1 MFEAIELGQTLSK
14 ADFKA
19 QEQQLRAQLLKIQR
33 DLIESRVATLIIV
46 AGVEGAGKGEVV
58 DRFNKWFDNR
68 GMETHAFWDETQ
80 EELERPQY
88 WRFWRRL
95 PSRGSIAVMFGGW
108 YWDPIHQRAAGNID
122 DAELDD
128 AMQHIRELERMLT
141 ADGMLIIKLWFHLSP
156 TAHEKR
162 MKKRRGMTRHVPH
175 VGNGLSPKEYTAFL
189 IAAERSLRHTDTG
202 GCPWHMIE
210 SDNRRF
216 RDISA
221 GRVIGKL
228 MTERLTETHVVERL
242 SEAHEPEVLSISDQ
256 QKTILDKVDLDAALS
271 REDYHE
277 LLTRYQAQVNE
288 LSWKA
293 YDAKRSTVMVF
304 EGWDAAGKGGSI
316 RRLTNAIDA
325 RLFRVIS
332 VAAPTDEELAHH
344 YLWRFWRQFPRA
356 GYMALYDRS
365 WYGRVLVE
373 RVEKFAEQH
382 AWMAAY
388 REINDFEEQLSQH
401 GTILMKFWL
410 HISPDMQLQRF
421 REREKTPWKK
431 HKITE
436 EDWRNR
442 NKWDDYRRS
451 VNDMVLHTSTG
462 NCPWTLVSAN
472 DKYNARIEVLKTV
485 CEQLK
490 HALD

>member
-1 MFEAIELGQTLSK
+1 MFEAIELGQSLSK
-14 ADFKA
+14 ADFKT
-19 QEQQLRAQLLKIQR
+19 QEQQLRAELLRVQR
-33 DLIESRVATLIIV
+33 ALTESRVATLIIV

-58 DRFNKWFDNR
+58 DRLNKWLDNR

-95 PSRGSIAVMFGGW
+95 PARGSIAVMFGGW

-128 AMQHIRELERMLT
+128 AMQRIKELERMLS
-141 ADGMLIIKLWFHLSP
+141 ADGMLIIKLWFHLSHQ
-156 TAHEKR
+156 THEKR
-162 MKKRRGMTRHVPH
+162 MKKRRAESSHVPH
-175 VGNGLSPKEYTAFL
+175 IGNGQSPKEYKAFL
-189 IAAERSLRHTDTG
+189 VTAERSLRHTDTG
-202 GCPWHMIE
+202 ECPWHMIE
-210 SDNRRF
+210 ADNRRF

-221 GRVIGKL
+221 GRVIGAR
-228 MTERLTETHVVERL
+228 MIERHKGSRVVERRNQV
-242 SEAHEPEVLSISDQ
+242 HQPVVTISDQ
-256 QKTILDKVDLDAALS
+256 QKTILDKVDLDAELS
-271 REDYHE
+271 QHDYNK
-277 LLTRYQAQVNE
+277 LLARYQTQVNE
-288 LSWKA
+288 LFWRA

-344 YLWRFWRQFPRA
+344 YLWRFWRQSPRA

-373 RVEKFAEQH
+373 RVEGFAQQH
-382 AWMAAY
+382 EWMSAY
-388 REINDFEEQLSQH
+388 QEINDFEEQLIEH
-401 GTILMKFWL
+401 GTILLKFWL
-410 HISPDMQLQRF
+410 HISPDVQLQRF
-421 REREKTPWKK
+421 RQREKTPWKK

-442 NKWDDYRRS
+442 NKWDDYRRA
-451 VNDMVLHTSTG
+451 VNDMVVHTSTG

-490 HALD
+490 QALD

>member
-1 MFEAIELGQTLSK
+1 MFEAIELGQSLSK

-19 QEQQLRAQLLKIQR
+19 QEQQLRPELLRLQR
-33 DLIESRVATLIIV
+33 DLTEGGIATLIIV

-58 DRFNKWFDNR
+58 DLLNKWFDNR

-88 WRFWRRL
+88 WRFWRHL
-95 PSRGSIAVMFGGW
+95 PARGKIAVMFGGW
-108 YWDPIHQRAAGNID
+108 YWDPIHQHAAGSIG

-128 AMQHIRELERMLT
+128 AMQRVRELERMLT
-141 ADGMLIIKLWFHLSP
+141 SDGLLIIKLWFHLTEQS
-156 TAHEKR
+156 HKKR
-162 MKKRRGMTRHVPH
+162 MKKRRAVTRHVPRADNRESR
-175 VGNGLSPKEYTAFL
+175 VAYRAFL

-202 GCPWHMIE
+202 RCPWHMIE
-210 SDNRRF
+210 ADNRRF

-221 GRVIGKL
+221 GQVIGRQ
-228 MTERLTETHVVERL
+228 MNERHKGYCAVESR
-242 SEAHEPEVLSISDQ
+242 SEDPEPVITVTDQ
-256 QKTILDKVDLDAALS
+256 QKTILDKVDLNAALS
-271 REDYHE
+271 HDDYNK
-277 LLTRYQAQVNE
+277 LLTRYQAQANE

-293 YDAKRSTVMVF
+293 YDAKLSTVMVF
-304 EGWDAAGKGGSI
+304 EGWDAAGKGGAI
-316 RRLTNAIDA
+316 RRLTNTIDA

-401 GTILMKFWL
+401 GTILIKFWL

-442 NKWDDYRRS
+442 NKWTDYRRA

-472 DKYNARIEVLKTV
+472 DKYNARIEVLRTV
-485 CEQLK
+485 CEQLRN
-490 HALD
+490 ALD